1 MAYSQIDFHFK
12 SAKKRCQTT
21 CCFIFLGVV
30 AHGVHSLTLPDIQ
43 FYFPNNKT
51 EIIMPIVNPDLLSFE
66 PILFQPPD
74 FQHSFSSPALRAV
87 DKVLS
92 HMNSPH
98 FGMRLYT
105 DLEKIVHATHMQ
117 DIWVQAGKVYQEL
130 QVPKSNLHFSN
141 LISNF
146 WIKLRWSLSL

>member
-1 MAYSQIDFHFK
+1 
-12 SAKKRCQTT
+12 
-21 CCFIFLGVV
+21 
-30 AHGVHSLTLPDIQ
+30 
-43 FYFPNNKT
+43 
-51 EIIMPIVNPDLLSFE
+51 MPIVNPDLLSFE

-146 WIKLRWSLSL
+146 WIKLR